1 MTDLDRLLRQ
11 DTTAGPTAQASPPR
25 HAMTVDV
32 EDYFQVYAFFHC
44 IPRDTWDGYAR
55 RVEANVDRILTQ
67 FAAANVSATFFTL
80 GWIAERHPAMIRR
93 IVEAGHELASHGYD
107 HTRVDAMDAAAFR
120 ADLLRTRNILQDTG
134 GVAVRGYR
142 APTFSIGPT
151 TPWAFEIMAE
161 TGHTYSSSVNPVRSD
176 NYGMPDAPRTPY
188 QPLPGNAAF
197 WEFPMT
203 TVRLFGRNLPCA
215 GGGYFRLLPYWLFH
229 RGFTRATETERRAG
243 IFYFHPWE
251 VDPDQPRVPG
261 CGWKS
266 RLRHYTNLAR
276 MSARLE
282 RLLGDFDWGRMDRVF
297 AAELAGTGATGVAA
311 TDAPRVL
318 GQAAQHVADPM
329 LADPMRAGPMLADPM
344 LADPIQA
351 DPTLADP
358 TLADPHPAD
367 PILGAALDLT
377 TAAVQADFNRTVDA
391 NLDAILDA
399 AVARGQYPSRK
410 PT

>member
-1 MTDLDRLLRQ
+1 MTNAAAIGAA
-11 DTTAGPTAQASPPR
+11 TTGATRPR

-32 EDYFQVYAFFHC
+32 EDYFQVYAFFRC
-44 IPRDTWDGYAR
+44 IPRDSWDGYAH
-55 RVEANVDRILTQ
+55 RVEANVERILAQ
-67 FAAANVSATFFTL
+67 FAAANVTATFFTL

-93 IVEAGHELASHGYD
+93 IVDAGHELASHGYD

-120 ADLLRTRNILQDTG
+120 EDLRRTRGILQDTG
-134 GVAVRGYR
+134 GVGVRGYR

-151 TPWAFEIMAE
+151 TPWAFEIIAAE
-161 TGHTYSSSVNPVRSD
+161 GHAYSSSVNPVRHD

-188 QPLPGNAAF
+188 HPQAGGHAL

-203 TVRLFGRNLPCA
+203 TVRLFGRNLPCS
-215 GGGYFRLLPYWLFH
+215 GGGYFRLLPYGLFR
-229 RGFTRATETERRAG
+229 RGFTRATEAEGHPG

-276 MSARLE
+276 MSARLDQ
-282 RLLGDFDWGRMDRVF
+282 LLVDFAWDRMDRVF
-297 AAELAGTGATGVAA
+297 ATELAGVPAGGIGA
-311 TDAPRVL
+311 TDANPVPGL
-318 GQAAQHVADPM
+318 GDP
-329 LADPMRAGPMLADPM
+329 LLS
-344 LADPIQA
+344 
-351 DPTLADP
+351 
-358 TLADPHPAD
+358 
-367 PILGAALDLT
+367 AALDLT
-377 TAAVQADFNRTVDA
+377 TAVTQADVNMTVDA

-399 AVARGQYPSRK
+399 AVARGQYAARK